1 MEHSGQ
7 ATSPSDRHIEAFHPI
22 RQRVA
27 SDEVVAVLVN
37 AINGSLY
44 RSGDL
49 LPRERDLSERLD
61 VSRTVVREAIAVLR
75 RAGVVTV
82 RRGRSGGVTVASLA
96 NLGRV
101 IANLGGET
109 QATLQSVLEARRPL
123 EIEAALLAG
132 ERATAEDLVRLRTLV
147 DSLPGLQDAPT
158 EFQSLDVRFH
168 LTVSEVA
175 RSPVLYG
182 LLQSV
187 LEHLLATLAAFPV
200 GRVDLG
206 PALSNQR
213 ATLEAIS
220 SRDPARIVSAVDEHL
235 ATLEVRFL
243 GRRLSH
249 PSVPPPAD

>member
-1 MEHSGQ
+1 MEHLRQ
-7 ATSPSDRHIEAFHPI
+7 VTSSSDRHIDAFRPI
-22 RQRVA
+22 RQRAA

-37 AINGSLY
+37 AINGGLY
-44 RSGDL
+44 RPGDL
-49 LPRERDLSERLD
+49 LPRERDLSERLE
-61 VSRTVVREAIAVLR
+61 VSRTVVSEAIAVLR

-82 RRGRSGGVTVASLA
+82 RRGRSGGVTVTSLA

-101 IANLGGET
+101 IVNLGGET

-132 ERATAEDLVRLRTLV
+132 ERATDDDLLRLRTLV
-147 DSLPGLQDAPT
+147 DSLPGLKDAPT

-168 LTVSEVA
+168 LTVAEVA
-175 RSPVLYG
+175 RSPVLHA

-187 LEHLLATLAAFPV
+187 LEHLMATLAGFPV
-200 GRVDLG
+200 GRVELG

-220 SRDPARIVSAVDEHL
+220 TRDPARISSAVDEHL
-235 ATLEVRFL
+235 ATLEERFL

-249 PSVPPPAD
+249 PSGPPAES